1 MVISFIAFL
10 ILEIIFFCVVS
21 LGTSNL
27 GHYGSLHRII
37 WIVPEKCALAIQR
50 LAQKIRTEAVQVGV
64 AGVAAAEPLVVA
76 LGAVLRELGA
86 VLRELGVVGGAM
98 VRGVIVV
105 AAEMVQGVAEVAH
118 GVENVMAA
126 CRNEAQ
132 ATVVEDPEASS
143 PPPPYFVSILFLSVC
158 FTAHQDH
165 RDLIV

>member
-1 MVISFIAFL
+1 MWAVMVISFIAFL

-27 GHYGSLHRII
+27 GHYGSLHRIL
-37 WIVPEKCALAIQR
+37 WIVPEKCALVIQR

-76 LGAVLRELGA
+76 LGAVLRELG
-86 VLRELGVVGGAM
+86 VVGGAM

-105 AAEMVQGVAEVAH
+105 TAGMVQGVAEVAH

-143 PPPPYFVSILFLSVC
+143 PPPPYFQVVSILFLSVC